1 MFKSLTFLHDDQ
13 LPSKE
18 SSKNLKD
25 IVFDIAIFAT
35 TVFFMMMSFSPS
47 PMFHFE
53 GDIMLR
59 SSTIHASSFGIED
72 SHAFQTLIGVPEYN
86 RTHMDEIILSK
97 DSSESTE
104 ANIFQVGDIVEVYDP
119 SIHASYAF
127 AAKIKKVINTDD
139 GSTFY
144 DILPGY
150 GRGDNDIINN
160 VRSSV
165 VNEMKLYTSA
175 TTTACDIGTSES
187 RHFVRCRILSHL
199 KSNLGGNNGGWY
211 MVSYQ
216 LGSDD
221 ALKRTKLPLSKVQRI
236 IRDIAAEQVVVDPQ

>member
-1 MFKSLTFLHDDQ
+1 MFKSLTFLHNDQ

-18 SSKNLKD
+18 SSKDLKN

-35 TVFFMMMSFSPS
+35 TIFFIMMSFSPS
-47 PMFHFE
+47 PMSHFE

-59 SSTIHASSFGIED
+59 STIHASSFGIED
-72 SHAFQTLIGVPEYN
+72 SQAFQTLFGVPEYN
-86 RTHMDEIILSK
+86 RTYTDELMSLE

-104 ANIFQVGDIVEVYDP
+104 AVFQVGDIVEVYDP

-127 AAKIKKVINTDD
+127 AAKIKKVINTND

-150 GRGDNDIINN
+150 GKGDKDIINH

-165 VNEMKLYTSA
+165 VNEMKLYTPDTKA
-175 TTTACDIGTSES
+175 ACDVGTAES
-187 RHFVRCRILSHL
+187 RHFVQCKILSHL

-216 LGSDD
+216 LGSND

-236 IRDIAAEQVVVDPQ
+236 IRDIAAEQLVVEPQ